1 MPKFIGIVDPKVK
14 ILSSFASFFQTYVV
28 PMSFCTPLTVTLR
41 KNLGCPQKKSNV
53 KFAITFQRDDLGFD
67 FIALEPVSNHPEHP
81 RNYLAMSWHPLKT
94 PYYGGECTSKGPFI
108 TRTWE
113 TTISFYT
120 DTSTGFGAAK
130 GLYFGL
136 QHVLLSWIVSVLC
149 CPCAHN
155 VHLNPLGGSFFPV
168 KCTTVCLWNE
178 SVARWNDCGALMMM
192 KERQWWAVVEFAD
205 CYWINWNSSLIFSLY
220 HLVLSSALFRST

>member
-1 MPKFIGIVDPKVK
+1 M
-14 ILSSFASFFQTYVV
+14 LFQC
-28 PMSFCTPLTVTLR
+28 PHWTPLIVIVR
-41 KNLGCPQKKSNV
+41 KNLGCPQKKKSCQV
-53 KFAITFQRDDLGFD
+53 CYYISERSDLGFD

-108 TRTWE
+108 TLTWE

-120 DTSTGFGAAK
+120 ETRTGFGAAK

-192 KERQWWAVVEFAD
+192 KERPWWAVVEFAD